1 MADPVRELEAR
12 LGTDLGEEGAR
23 YLHRDAIAALV
34 EPWVAAR
41 PLAEVGA
48 GFDAAGVSW
57 GPYQTVSEA
66 LVRDPRASNANHRFS
81 MLQQPGVGPGLDARS
96 DERQGGKGWVR
107 TCESRWA
114 PGH

>member
-66 LVRDPRASNANHRFS
+66 LVRDPRASTANPMFS
-81 MLQQPGVGPGLDARS
+81 MLHQPGLGPVPAARS
-96 DERQGGKGWVR
+96 DERRVGKEWLR
-107 TCESRWA
+107 TLRSRGA
-114 PGH
+114 PYH